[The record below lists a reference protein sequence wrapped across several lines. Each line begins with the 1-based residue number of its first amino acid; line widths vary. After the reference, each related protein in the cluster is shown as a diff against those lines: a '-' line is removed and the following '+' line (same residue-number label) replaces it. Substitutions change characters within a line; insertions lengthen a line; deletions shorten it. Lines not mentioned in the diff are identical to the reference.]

1 MSALRDVAARGC
13 VEAMELRVQ
22 MAAKRREGL
31 AWKRK
36 RWSTATAGCKSD
48 GVTSGNVA
56 IARAASYKTMSERT
70 LEASLQ
76 EVEERAQLIVVG
88 GGLGLGLVGDDVGE
102 VAHE

>member
-1 MSALRDVAARGC
+1 
-13 VEAMELRVQ
+13 

-36 RWSTATAGCKSD
+36 RWSTATAGCNSD

-56 IARAASYKTMSERT
+56 IARGFVQNDVGTMP
-70 LEASLQ
+70 EAGLQ